1 MLLPFEC
8 QALLDVGVTAERRAE
23 NTEPLLGR
31 RERPIP
37 NPHGGVSLAPQ
48 RCNARWL
55 LACRWL
61 WPFQVLQLWPVWL
74 HCRVQAAQQPMPPQA
89 RQRRW
94 TAAANHDASPAGT
107 GLCKHSVTGQPAK
120 PFVN

>member
-1 MLLPFEC
+1 MLFAFEC

-55 LACRWL
+55 LACRV
-61 WPFQVLQLWPVWL
+61 PNSRF
-74 HCRVQAAQQPMPPQA
+74 AAVEL
-89 RQRRW
+89 
-94 TAAANHDASPAGT
+94 DAHVGSQCP
-107 GLCKHSVTGQPAK
+107 LR
-120 PFVN
+120 